1 MSHPLIELQNVT
13 RQYTPEIPSGVK
25 NVSVTIRKGGVTA
38 IIGESGSGKST
49 LLKLIYGLLAPDEG
63 ELLYEGA
70 HIKGPDEKL
79 IPGHDAMKMVSQD
92 FSLNIYAKAYDNIA
106 ALLPNT
112 DVSAKQQ
119 RTLEIM
125 ELLRIEHL
133 RNKRAVDLSG
143 GEQQRVAIA
152 RAVITRPEVI
162 LLDEPFSQVDA
173 ILKSQLRADIKSLS
187 TQLGITI
194 IMVTHDPADALS
206 MADELWILEAGRLLE
221 AGTPK
226 QLYYH
231 PRYSYTARL
240 LAGSNILSQKQAA
253 AMGIDTYSEEISIR
267 PDQLVLSD
275 NTSSGNLFTVKQQLF
290 KGFYYE
296 LILENSMCRLKV
308 ITPNEVVA
316 GTCVAVEVSGY
327 TEHTRI

>member
-25 NVSVTIRKGGVTA
+25 NVSVAVRKGGVTA

-63 ELLYEGA
+63 DLLYEGA
-70 HIKGPDEKL
+70 HIKGPHEKL

-112 DVSAKQQ
+112 DVPAKQQ
-119 RTLEIM
+119 RTLEVM
-125 ELLRIEHL
+125 ELLRIDHL

-187 TQLGITI
+187 AQLGITI

-206 MADELWILEAGRLLE
+206 MADELWILKDGRLLE
-221 AGTPK
+221 SGAPK

-231 PRYSYTARL
+231 PQNSYTARL
-240 LAGSNILSQKQAA
+240 LAGSNILNQKQAA
-253 AMGIDTYSEEISIR
+253 SVGIDTHSAEISIR
-267 PDQLVLSD
+267 PDQVVLGD
-275 NTSSGNLFTVKQQLF
+275 DTSSENLFTVRQQLF

-296 LILENSMCRLKV
+296 LLLENSMCRLRAISLNE
-308 ITPNEVVA
+308 ITVGAP
-316 GTCVAVEVSGY
+316 VSIIINGY
-327 TEHTRI
+327 TEYN